1 MLDNKTIHVLLAD
14 DQKISRES
22 LCELLSQYPDIQI
35 VGEASNGLMAVEM
48 ARLLH
53 PDVVI
58 MDIAMPVMNGIEATR
73 TIASELPSVH
83 IIGLSMYSE
92 ADGADAMRR
101 AGAFGYL
108 CKSAETASLIAV
120 IRSSMTLSHALP

>member
-1 MLDNKTIHVLLAD
+1 MSNNKTIHILLAD
-14 DQKISRES
+14 DHKISRES
-22 LCELLSQYPDIQI
+22 LCELLSQYPDIEV
-35 VGEASNGLMAVEM
+35 VGEASNGLMAIEM

-73 TIASELPSVH
+73 TIVSELPSVH
-83 IIGLSMYSE
+83 IIGLSMYAE

-108 CKSAETASLIAV
+108 CKTAETSNLVAA
-120 IRSSMTLSHALP
+120 IRNSVTLSPALP